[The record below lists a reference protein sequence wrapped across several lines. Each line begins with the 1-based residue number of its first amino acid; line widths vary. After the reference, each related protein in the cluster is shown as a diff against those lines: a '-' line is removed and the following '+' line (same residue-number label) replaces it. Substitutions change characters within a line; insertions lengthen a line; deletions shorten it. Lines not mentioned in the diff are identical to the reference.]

1 MSNFDWTNWTKKL
14 STLVA
19 AASVSVAGI
28 SAAVLGYYTSLTP
41 DQQSQWPFWLPAVLA
56 LSPGVIAALGPLA
69 VAFRQALWGSDES
82 DKAGA

>member
-28 SAAVLGYYTSLTP
+28 SAAVLGYYTSLSP
-41 DQQSQWPFWLPAVLA
+41 EQQAAWPFWLPAVLA
-56 LSPGVIAALGPLA
+56 LSPGIIAALGPLA
-69 VAFRQALWGSDES
+69 VAFRQALYGPDDS